1 MPNLP
6 IPDISAETTE
16 ATDTILGV
24 KSGTDSHLARLPY
37 GADLATKLPLTGG
50 TLSGA
55 LNVIAPTTDSSAAT
69 KLYVDT
75 AVGATGDLLA
85 ANNLSDVANA
95 ATSRTN
101 LGLGTAATTAATAYA
116 TAAQGVLASTATQP
130 GDLGTLAPKDS
141 IAVPGDVTATGTAD
155 ATTFLRGDG
164 AWASPAASSGGL
176 LAANNLSDVAN
187 AATSRTNLGA
197 APLASPTFTGTTTT
211 STLTATG
218 AVTLSAATPNLKFY
232 ETDGVAD
239 ERLYQIMASNNSFV
253 VRQST
258 DAGANVSQLIR
269 YVRATKEL
277 RLTDNTSVTLPVPTT
292 TGHALR
298 WGSDANVTALTAT
311 GATTVA
317 ALTATGNVLIPDG
330 NADGEAL
337 AYAQQNARVRTGFT
351 VGSGDPWANFFID
364 STTAGYIN
372 FKRSGVGEFYIS
384 NGATGA
390 GRFSI
395 HGVASGLHPIE
406 IQADGRL
413 DLDNALAVTLPVPTT
428 TGHALR
434 WGSAANVAAL
444 TATGNAAIVS
454 ASPDLRFDES
464 DQASGSRVTRMHAN
478 GGSWFLSVAA
488 DNGAATQVV
497 MQFNR
502 SGVVV
507 FSAPS
512 VTVPAP
518 TATGHAL
525 RWGSDA
531 NVASLELNAGGLTGL
546 GDVVEEVSTAN
557 VTGAYTLVDGFGIYD
572 LTMTADSTLTFP
584 TAPASGDGT
593 SFLLILRGAFTPTLP
608 ATVDWAGGTP
618 PAYVAALSMYA
629 FTTVDGGA
637 MWLGVQAG
645 AGFA

>member
-85 ANNLSDVANA
+85 ANNLSDVDDA

-164 AWASPAASSGGL
+164 AWASPAASGGGL

-218 AVTLSAATPNLKFY
+218 ATTVAALTATGDVTVSSNNPILEMYDTNGTADQRRWRFQVVADDVRVRLMSDDGLSVVATPIRLEDDSIVFAENGQSVNVSGASFVSLPVPSATGHALRWDSDATVAALTA
-232 ETDGVAD
+232 TDGILSSGSTGTSVPAA
-239 ERLYQIMASNNSFV
+239 EGLEVINTNATSGEQRVKLSVTSSGGPRLDIMSDDGS
-253 VRQST
+253 
-258 DAGANVSQLIR
+258 SQLRNAFIAR
-269 YVRATKEL
+269 PDGEF
-277 RLTDNTSVTLPVPTT
+277 RLTGNTSVSVPVPTT

-298 WGSDANVTALTAT
+298 WS
-311 GATTVA
+311 
-317 ALTATGNVLIPDG
+317 
-330 NADGEAL
+330 
-337 AYAQQNARVRTGFT
+337 
-351 VGSGDPWANFFID
+351 
-364 STTAGYIN
+364 
-372 FKRSGVGEFYIS
+372 
-384 NGATGA
+384 
-390 GRFSI
+390 
-395 HGVASGLHPIE
+395 
-406 IQADGRL
+406 
-413 DLDNALAVTLPVPTT
+413 
-428 TGHALR
+428 
-434 WGSAANVAAL
+434 SA
-444 TATGNAAIVS
+444 
-454 ASPDLRFDES
+454 
-464 DQASGSRVTRMHAN
+464 
-478 GGSWFLSVAA
+478 
-488 DNGAATQVV
+488 
-497 MQFNR
+497 
-502 SGVVV
+502 
-507 FSAPS
+507 
-512 VTVPAP
+512 
-518 TATGHAL
+518 
-525 RWGSDA
+525 A

>member
-85 ANNLSDVANA
+85 ANNLSDVDDA

-164 AWASPAASSGGL
+164 AWASPAASGGGL

-218 AVTLSAATPNLKFY
+218 A
-232 ETDGVAD
+232 
-239 ERLYQIMASNNSFV
+239 
-253 VRQST
+253 
-258 DAGANVSQLIR
+258 
-269 YVRATKEL
+269 
-277 RLTDNTSVTLPVPTT
+277 
-292 TGHALR
+292 
-298 WGSDANVTALTAT
+298 
-311 GATTVA
+311 TTVA

-337 AYAQQNARVRTGFT
+337 AYDQQNARVRTGFT

-454 ASPDLRFDES
+454 VLPDLRFDES

-478 GGSWFLSVAA
+478 GGNWFLTVAA
-488 DNGAATQVV
+488 DNGAVTQEV
-497 MQFNR
+497 MRFNR
-502 SGVVV
+502 VGAVV

>member
-1 MPNLP
+1 M
-6 IPDISAETTE
+6 
-16 ATDTILGV
+16 
-24 KSGTDSHLARLPY
+24 
-37 GADLATKLPLTGG
+37 
-50 TLSGA
+50 
-55 LNVIAPTTDSSAAT
+55 
-69 KLYVDT
+69 
-75 AVGATGDLLA
+75 
-85 ANNLSDVANA
+85 
-95 ATSRTN
+95 
-101 LGLGTAATTAATAYA
+101 
-116 TAAQGVLASTATQP
+116 
-130 GDLGTLAPKDS
+130 
-141 IAVPGDVTATGTAD
+141 
-155 ATTFLRGDG
+155 
-164 AWASPAASSGGL
+164 
-176 LAANNLSDVAN
+176 
-187 AATSRTNLGA
+187 
-197 APLASPTFTGTTTT
+197 ASPTFTGTTTT

-277 RLTDNTSVTLPVPTT
+277 RLTDNTS
-292 TGHALR
+292 
-298 WGSDANVTALTAT
+298 
-311 GATTVA
+311 
-317 ALTATGNVLIPDG
+317 
-330 NADGEAL
+330 
-337 AYAQQNARVRTGFT
+337 
-351 VGSGDPWANFFID
+351 
-364 STTAGYIN
+364 
-372 FKRSGVGEFYIS
+372 
-384 NGATGA
+384 
-390 GRFSI
+390 
-395 HGVASGLHPIE
+395 
-406 IQADGRL
+406 
-413 DLDNALAVTLPVPTT
+413 VTLPVPTT